1 MNSVEQLRR
10 IAFIGTYLPRQ
21 CGIATFTHDLRA
33 AMVGCTPDTE
43 CFVVPVRD
51 IPGGYQ
57 YTQEVRFE
65 LIEQDL
71 ESYERAADF
80 LNFSETEVVCLQHE
94 YGIFGGAAGSH
105 ILALLRGLQ
114 IPVVTTLH
122 TILEQP
128 DPEQRRVLQEIARR
142 SSRVVVMTG
151 RALRVVRE
159 IYRLPPEKVDLIPH
173 GIPDMPFVDPNFY
186 KDRFGV
192 EGKTVVLTFC
202 LISPGKGIAYV

>member
-1 MNSVEQLRR
+1 MSPAAQPRR

-21 CGIATFTHDLRA
+21 CGIATFTHDLCQA
-33 AMVGCTPDTE
+33 VAGQYAGVE
-43 CFVVPVRD
+43 CFVVPVND
-51 IPGGYQ
+51 LAEGYE
-57 YTQEVRFE
+57 YPQEVRFE

-114 IPVVTTLH
+114 IPMVTTLH

-186 KDRFGV
+186 KDRFAV
-192 EGKTVVLTFC
+192 EGKTVV
-202 LISPGKGIAYV
+202 